1 MEGHPMLRVGAS
13 TDGSGGA
20 IAIYEDGEIK
30 RTIKEGASADDKGK
44 DSAEGGQGE
53 KDGEDD

>member
-1 MEGHPMLRVGAS
+1 MLRVGAS